1 MAHAHAADDLQ
12 FRRLAQEQAALR
24 QVATLV
30 AEGAPPERLLAVVA
44 EQVARVLDVPLV
56 SIVRYEGDGTA
67 TEYASYSERGEL
79 FRVGTRWS
87 LQGTNVVAGVR
98 ESGRPARIDDYRR
111 LSGMIAEACRR
122 LGIQSTIGIPIA
134 VEGGLW
140 GAMVVSSTERDSLP
154 PDTEARLVD
163 FTDLVSTAIANADAR
178 TEVERLAE
186 EQAALRRVATLVAKA
201 VAPSDLF
208 HAVAREVGTLL
219 GADFAGMLRFDDDGT
234 AATLATWAAV
244 GAHPRVPERWPTE
257 PGDPTTMIGQ
267 ASRPARVDDWSK
279 VPGAL
284 AAFIRDE
291 LGATSSVGCPI
302 VVDGRLWGGLAVH
315 SKRAPLPPET
325 APRLLNFTELV
336 ATAIANTNAG
346 AEVRRLAQ
354 EQAALRRV
362 ATLVAREA
370 PEAEVFTAIAEEIG
384 QLLGAEE
391 IRMLRYEDDS
401 AVVVGSW
408 GDAAGALPLGSRQPL
423 GGDNATT
430 RVRRTGRPTRI
441 DDYRGASGPIAES
454 ARVGGIRNALATPI
468 RVEGRLWGVIVMAST
483 TDNPL
488 PPGVESRL
496 GQFTELMATAIANTE
511 SRARADRLA
520 DEQAALRRVATLVAN
535 NASPEEIL
543 RSVPVEVA
551 ALLGVDATAMLR
563 YEDDGTATVV
573 ADGGA
578 RPGRGIH
585 AGLRAPV
592 EGENV
597 TALVLRTGGPA
608 RIDYYA
614 MAHGP
619 LARIAREQGI
629 ASAVGCPIT
638 VHGRLWGVMVA
649 GSRRPGPLP
658 PDTEV
663 RIGHFTELVATALA
677 NAEARA
683 EVRRLAHEQA
693 ALRRVATL
701 VAKEASLEQVFA
713 KVAEQVATVFGDVEC
728 VLFRDDGDGTATAV
742 AAWSARGSVGV
753 PVGTPGPMDEESVI
767 ALVLREGRPCRIA
780 DYSAVTGTSG
790 RHAKEMGI
798 RSAVG
803 CPIVVGGRL
812 WGAMAVGRREA
823 EPFPPE
829 TETRIA
835 RFSDLVAT
843 AIANTE
849 ASAEVER
856 LADEQGALRRV
867 ATLVAQGAAPT
878 AVFDA
883 VAVEMQRLLDPDD
896 VALSRYERGAAVT
909 ILAHRGAGAERL
921 PPGTRVSH
929 EGESVTS
936 IVRRTGRPARIEQ
949 YEGMTGEIAEIARD
963 LGARSVVGAP
973 IVVDRGLWGVIVAS
987 WSRDESPA
995 ADTEERMAHFAEL
1008 LDTAIANADSR
1019 DQLAASRARLLTA
1032 ADEARRR
1039 VVRDLHDGAQQ
1050 RLVQTILTLR
1060 LAQRAFGDDGEAEA
1074 LIRQALEQAEQGNA
1088 ELRELAHGILPPV
1101 LTRGGLQAAVN
1112 SLVTRLD
1119 VLVDVDVPAER
1130 FAEEIEASAYFII
1143 AEALTNVVKHSQAS
1157 HAEVMVSVDDRTLH
1171 IDVRDDGIGGADPD
1185 GHGLVGIGDRVTAL
1199 GGGLEVESPVSGGTV
1214 VTATLP
1220 LDAAS

>member
-1 MAHAHAADDLQ
+1 LAHAHAADELQ
-12 FRRLAQEQAALR
+12 FRRLAEEQAALR

-30 AEGAPPERLLAVVA
+30 AEGAPRERLLAVVA

-56 SIVRYEGDGTA
+56 SIVRYEGDATA

-87 LQGTNVVAGVR
+87 LEGTNVVAEVR
-98 ESGRPARIDDYRR
+98 ESGQPARIDDYSGLR
-111 LSGMIAEACRR
+111 GMIAETCRR
-122 LGIQSTIGIPIA
+122 IGIQSTVGIPIA

-140 GAMVVSSTERDSLP
+140 GAMVVSTERSPLP

-163 FTDLVSTAIANADAR
+163 FTDLVGTAIANADAR
-178 TEVERLAE
+178 SEVERLAE
-186 EQAALRRVATLVAKA
+186 EQAALRRVATLVAEA
-201 VAPSDLF
+201 VAPSELF

-219 GADFAGMLRFDDDGT
+219 GADFSGMLRFDDD
-234 AATLATWAAV
+234 AKATTVATWAAV
-244 GAHPRVPERWPTE
+244 GAHPPVPEQWSTE
-257 PGDPTTMIGQ
+257 AGDPTTMI
-267 ASRPARVDDWSK
+267 AERSRPARVDDWSK

-284 AAFIRDE
+284 AAVIRDQ
-291 LGATSSVGCPI
+291 LGVTSSVGCPI
-302 VVDGRLWGGLAVH
+302 VVDDRLWGGLAVH
-315 SKRAPLPPET
+315 SKRASLPPET
-325 APRLLNFTELV
+325 ESRLLNFTELV

-408 GDAAGALPLGSRQPL
+408 GDASGALPLGSRQPL

-430 RVRRTGRPTRI
+430 RVRRTGQPTRI

-454 ARVGGIRNALATPI
+454 ARVGGVRAALGAPI
-468 RVEGRLWGVIVMAST
+468 RVEGRLWGVIVMASS
-483 TDNPL
+483 TDNPR
-488 PPGVESRL
+488 PGIESRL

-535 NASPEEIL
+535 NASPEEIF
-543 RSVPVEVA
+543 RRVPAEVA
-551 ALLGVDATAMLR
+551 ALLAVDTTTMLR
-563 YEDDGTATVV
+563 YEADGTATVV
-573 ADGGA
+573 ADWGGQ
-578 RPGRGIH
+578 PGRGIH
-585 AGLRAPV
+585 PGLRAPV
-592 EGENV
+592 EGENI
-597 TALVLRTGGPA
+597 TALVFRTGGPA

-619 LARIAREQGI
+619 FARIAREQGI

-649 GSRRPGPLP
+649 ASRRPGPLP

-677 NAEARA
+677 NAEARG

-701 VAKEASLEQVFA
+701 VAKEASLEQVFG
-713 KVAEQVATVFGDVEC
+713 KVAEQVAAVFGDVEC
-728 VLFRDDGDGTATAV
+728 VLFRDDGYGTATAV
-742 AAWSARGSVGV
+742 AAWSARGSAGV
-753 PVGTPGPMDEESVI
+753 PVGTRAPIDKESVI
-767 ALVLREGRPCRIA
+767 ALVLREGRPRRIA
-780 DYSAVTGTSG
+780 DWSGLTGG
-790 RHAKEMGI
+790 GGPDAKETGI
-798 RSAVG
+798 RAAVG

-812 WGAMAVGRREA
+812 WGAMVVGRHES

-829 TETRIA
+829 SETRIA
-835 RFSDLVAT
+835 RFSNLVAT
-843 AIANTE
+843 AIANAE

-883 VAVEMQRLLDPDD
+883 VAVEMRGLLDADD
-896 VALSRYERGAAVT
+896 VALSRYERGAAITV
-909 ILAHRGAGAERL
+909 LAHRGSGAGRV

-929 EGESVTS
+929 QGESVTT
-936 IVRRTGRPARIEQ
+936 IVRRTRRPARIEQ
-949 YEGMTGEIAEIARD
+949 YRGMTGDIAEIARD
-963 LGARSVVGAP
+963 LGARAVVGAP
-973 IVVDRGLWGVIVAS
+973 IVVDRALWGVIVAS
-987 WSRDESPA
+987 WSRDESPP

-1060 LAQRAFGDDGEAEA
+1060 LAQRALGDDGEAEA
-1074 LIRQALEQAEQGNA
+1074 LIREALEQAEQGNA
-1088 ELRELAHGILPPV
+1088 ELRELAHGILPPA
-1101 LTRGGLQAAVN
+1101 LTRGGLRSAVK
-1112 SLVTRLD
+1112 SLVMRFD
-1119 VLVDVDVPAER
+1119 VPVEVDVPAER
-1130 FAEEIEASAYFII
+1130 FPEEIEASAYFIV
-1143 AEALTNVVKHSQAS
+1143 AEALTNVVKHSQAR
-1157 HAEVMVSVDDRTLH
+1157 HAEVMVSVEDRTLH

-1199 GGGLEVESPVSGGTV
+1199 GGALDIESPAGGGTV

-1220 LDAAS
+1220 LEAG

>member
-1 MAHAHAADDLQ
+1 
-12 FRRLAQEQAALR
+12 
-24 QVATLV
+24 
-30 AEGAPPERLLAVVA
+30 
-44 EQVARVLDVPLV
+44 
-56 SIVRYEGDGTA
+56 
-67 TEYASYSERGEL
+67 
-79 FRVGTRWS
+79 
-87 LQGTNVVAGVR
+87 
-98 ESGRPARIDDYRR
+98 
-111 LSGMIAEACRR
+111 
-122 LGIQSTIGIPIA
+122 
-134 VEGGLW
+134 
-140 GAMVVSSTERDSLP
+140 
-154 PDTEARLVD
+154 
-163 FTDLVSTAIANADAR
+163 
-178 TEVERLAE
+178 
-186 EQAALRRVATLVAKA
+186 
-201 VAPSDLF
+201 
-208 HAVAREVGTLL
+208 
-219 GADFAGMLRFDDDGT
+219 
-234 AATLATWAAV
+234 
-244 GAHPRVPERWPTE
+244 
-257 PGDPTTMIGQ
+257 
-267 ASRPARVDDWSK
+267 
-279 VPGAL
+279 
-284 AAFIRDE
+284 
-291 LGATSSVGCPI
+291 
-302 VVDGRLWGGLAVH
+302 
-315 SKRAPLPPET
+315 
-325 APRLLNFTELV
+325 
-336 ATAIANTNAG
+336 
-346 AEVRRLAQ
+346 
-354 EQAALRRV
+354 
-362 ATLVAREA
+362 
-370 PEAEVFTAIAEEIG
+370 
-384 QLLGAEE
+384 
-391 IRMLRYEDDS
+391 
-401 AVVVGSW
+401 
-408 GDAAGALPLGSRQPL
+408 
-423 GGDNATT
+423 
-430 RVRRTGRPTRI
+430 
-441 DDYRGASGPIAES
+441 
-454 ARVGGIRNALATPI
+454 
-468 RVEGRLWGVIVMAST
+468 
-483 TDNPL
+483 
-488 PPGVESRL
+488 
-496 GQFTELMATAIANTE
+496 
-511 SRARADRLA
+511 
-520 DEQAALRRVATLVAN
+520 
-535 NASPEEIL
+535 
-543 RSVPVEVA
+543 
-551 ALLGVDATAMLR
+551 
-563 YEDDGTATVV
+563 
-573 ADGGA
+573 
-578 RPGRGIH
+578 
-585 AGLRAPV
+585 
-592 EGENV
+592 
-597 TALVLRTGGPA
+597 
-608 RIDYYA
+608 
-614 MAHGP
+614 
-619 LARIAREQGI
+619 
-629 ASAVGCPIT
+629 
-638 VHGRLWGVMVA
+638 MVA

-1199 GGGLEVESPVSGGTV
+1199 GGGLEVESPASGGTV